1 MTQHAADPPADFAD
15 DAFRFGLSTVLDGIA
30 CRA

>member
-1 MTQHAADPPADFAD
+1 MTQHAAAPPIDFAD
-15 DAFRFGLSTVLDGIA
+15 DEFQFGLSTVLDGIA